1 MSVAVS
7 REGVYMARFED
18 RWGGGVAGYGL
29 RYICLKAY
37 SKTDARLHLRG
48 YKRLALVKARVD
60 DDFALLAQRCGQEVR
75 KLIYEGATSVADLDR
90 LAPGWRSREIKDR
103 LSR

>member
-29 RYICLKAY
+29 RYICLKACN
-37 SKTDARLHLRG
+37 KADARRHLRG
-48 YKRLALVKARVD
+48 YRRLEMVRAIVD

-75 KLIYEGATSVADLDR
+75 KLIYEGATSVADPDR
-90 LAPGWRSREIKDR
+90 LAPGWRSREVKDR